1 MVLLGGCAAVGPEY
15 ARPAPTLPAHWRN
28 APPAMMADQ
37 IPSGEALASW
47 WRQLN
52 DAELTGLIERA
63 LLAAPDFRAA
73 LARLDEARAR
83 RLLAGAADM
92 PKVTGSASAGASKS
106 SEKSGSGARRD
117 VYGAGLDAAWE
128 ADLFGGNRRGE
139 EAAQADLE
147 ASQAS
152 LHAAQVSLA
161 AEVALSYVELR
172 GLQGRLRI
180 ARANLASQSET
191 LQLTDWR
198 AQAGLVTAL
207 EVEQARANVEQTR
220 AQIPSLQTSL
230 AEAEHRLAVLLGQA
244 PGSLH
249 DELAGPA
256 PLPTLP
262 PRVAVGIPTDTL
274 SQRPDVRA
282 AEHRLAAETARVGV
296 AEAARY
302 PGLTLS
308 ASIGLEA
315 LNPADLLTAGAFARS
330 LVASLA
336 GTVFDGG
343 RLRQQVA
350 IQNAVQEQALV
361 GYETAVLTALEET
374 ENALVALAN
383 TRHRETALKDAVEAA
398 RLAALLARHRYTAGI
413 TDFQTVLNT
422 ERTLLSSE
430 DSLQSAQAE
439 SVAALVRL
447 YKALGGGW
455 APSPVDAPGNIPSSS
470 AQGRMS

>member
-1 MVLLGGCAAVGPEY
+1 
-15 ARPAPTLPAHWRN
+15 
-28 APPAMMADQ
+28 
-37 IPSGEALASW
+37 
-47 WRQLN
+47 
-52 DAELTGLIERA
+52 
-63 LLAAPDFRAA
+63 
-73 LARLDEARAR
+73 
-83 RLLAGAADM
+83 
-92 PKVTGSASAGASKS
+92 
-106 SEKSGSGARRD
+106 
-117 VYGAGLDAAWE
+117 
-128 ADLFGGNRRGE
+128 
-139 EAAQADLE
+139 
-147 ASQAS
+147 
-152 LHAAQVSLA
+152 
-161 AEVALSYVELR
+161 
-172 GLQGRLRI
+172 
-180 ARANLASQSET
+180 
-191 LQLTDWR
+191 
-198 AQAGLVTAL
+198 
-207 EVEQARANVEQTR
+207 
-220 AQIPSLQTSL
+220 
-230 AEAEHRLAVLLGQA
+230 
-244 PGSLH
+244 
-249 DELAGPA
+249 
-256 PLPTLP
+256 
-262 PRVAVGIPTDTL
+262 VGIPTDTL